1 MNLFESGGKYSFFV
15 KESSD
20 GHKPFSIVEHDNET
34 YYYPKFLFSNSDV
47 ELIIKK
53 IDKVN
58 NKIFFETEITQYVDD
73 ELISTKLVSIN
84 NNNPINGELTLNYK
98 SHKILVK
105 CPKWMSSENFSFP
118 EDILLKVVGSRL
130 KKILILYFAGDLD
143 HFKFN
148 KDSSYDLKFLKNI
161 EISRY
166 GYDGVL
172 KKTNL
177 LRVEDTRDKIIYD
190 AKQNFASTNL
200 IEGNLYSFRYL
211 GLDRNYKPLFVQ
223 DNKSIFLKPEKILK
237 KIHLDF
243 INEEHLVN
251 NKLRVDLFLQIKNTD
266 NFWILSMSRYLTEV
280 IQSYIQR
287 VRYSEA
293 RLAVNIYN
301 LVSGYIISKDF
312 FSRIP
317 KTIARSTKPY
327 FEEDILKVKS
337 AEDFLNFQEKFEFE
351 KLFKKEI
358 SFTLKHQISILRTL
372 FKLKIIDRENIG
384 LLNQIYINLKND
396 RDNEDIVKVVD
407 ENIDDYFQ
415 DYIFPIK
422 DEFSKKYFLK
432 FNDRNEWL
440 ENNQVETI
448 FSIAKFL
455 KENSSTSINYFH
467 YLNYILLESLIKF
480 KNENQGL
487 ISFKTFIKDLQN
499 FNSNFELKKHPT
511 INKNVIT
518 IYNRPIEISTL
529 NSYLIYDDKFI
540 LISSPHCY
548 LINYMIEE
556 FGFVNLKISSSIKDC
571 IYNTILDLSSNQKI
585 FDNSCPFFINK
596 AIIKTLNNKG
606 ARHFATYGID
616 INSEDDI
623 LIYDSV
629 LFDDKK
635 YGLAKSTS
643 SFRLGQVVNLKESV
657 NSRLNELQKLKPD
670 YDSKYNFINQNEK
683 FEIIIWE
690 KIYKKHKG
698 SCSTCNEYEIDF
710 KGNHSWCNNCNSI
723 YIDCVKAYIPKLDK
737 FVYFNEDCF
746 ENENLN
752 FYDELKTGDRFL
764 FLFLSEFTFR
774 VKHESLTS
782 KYNQPKIIDINFQKV
797 KSINFYGNFHES
809 SNEYSIYKYRKNILY
824 SFFTII
830 NDIISSNLNINDRHN
845 LINLNILIGGLLR
858 SPKSYLLRFLNNYDE
873 LIKSIDNNIDISE
886 KVKMVREKIDDR
898 FVQTSEIF
906 PQIKQLFK
914 SVEIVGQIENEE
926 YSKQFQLLNSTK
938 GFNNKLIKSVL
949 INNLISSEDKNS
961 KVLKH
966 VRKNIVDLMQRERN
980 EISFNIGNISTTKI
994 SQEVELLQDIKN
1006 RISTEGQNLEFK
1018 ETLFVP
1024 VLNNSERKRIIH
1036 LEKEIERKPNKE
1048 EENRKIISEI
1058 KKEVKKQIGNK
1069 AMKEELAYSTI
1080 KNICAFLNSND
1091 GILILGVRD
1100 DNTLVGIEE
1109 DIKLCGGDF
1118 DNFLQEFE
1126 NYWKNFVQ
1134 DSSYFRP
1141 YVEIKKVTYESLD
1154 FCFMKVKYPQDIK
1167 DPCFIKKGNKDDI
1180 EKCYLKESSTTNIIS
1195 GRTLRNWKRKT
1206 TPQTNQPTYVYLMVD
1221 KYGIH
1226 KIGMAKNVEKRQ
1238 GTLMSQDKGI
1248 EIVNSFIFPNRAIA
1262 GRLEKY
1268 LHLKYDKH
1276 RTETGGEWFNIDDN
1290 QIKEIETLLKS
1301 QMEIH
1306 PTEKKGIN
1314 NLTLDL

>member
-1141 YVEIKKVTYESLD
+1141 L
-1154 FCFMKVKYPQDIK
+1154 C
-1167 DPCFIKKGNKDDI
+1167 
-1180 EKCYLKESSTTNIIS
+1180 
-1195 GRTLRNWKRKT
+1195 RN
-1206 TPQTNQPTYVYLMVD
+1206 
-1221 KYGIH
+1221 
-1226 KIGMAKNVEKRQ
+1226 
-1238 GTLMSQDKGI
+1238 
-1248 EIVNSFIFPNRAIA
+1248 
-1262 GRLEKY
+1262 
-1268 LHLKYDKH
+1268 
-1276 RTETGGEWFNIDDN
+1276 
-1290 QIKEIETLLKS
+1290 
-1301 QMEIH
+1301 
-1306 PTEKKGIN
+1306 
-1314 NLTLDL
+1314 

>member
-710 KGNHSWCNNCNSI
+710 KGNLKLVPFNS
-723 YIDCVKAYIPKLDK
+723 DLT
-737 FVYFNEDCF
+737 FVS
-746 ENENLN
+746 
-752 FYDELKTGDRFL
+752 R
-764 FLFLSEFTFR
+764 
-774 VKHESLTS
+774 
-782 KYNQPKIIDINFQKV
+782 
-797 KSINFYGNFHES
+797 
-809 SNEYSIYKYRKNILY
+809 
-824 SFFTII
+824 
-830 NDIISSNLNINDRHN
+830 
-845 LINLNILIGGLLR
+845 
-858 SPKSYLLRFLNNYDE
+858 
-873 LIKSIDNNIDISE
+873 
-886 KVKMVREKIDDR
+886 
-898 FVQTSEIF
+898 
-906 PQIKQLFK
+906 
-914 SVEIVGQIENEE
+914 
-926 YSKQFQLLNSTK
+926 
-938 GFNNKLIKSVL
+938 
-949 INNLISSEDKNS
+949 
-961 KVLKH
+961 
-966 VRKNIVDLMQRERN
+966 
-980 EISFNIGNISTTKI
+980 
-994 SQEVELLQDIKN
+994 
-1006 RISTEGQNLEFK
+1006 
-1018 ETLFVP
+1018 
-1024 VLNNSERKRIIH
+1024 
-1036 LEKEIERKPNKE
+1036 
-1048 EENRKIISEI
+1048 
-1058 KKEVKKQIGNK
+1058 
-1069 AMKEELAYSTI
+1069 
-1080 KNICAFLNSND
+1080 
-1091 GILILGVRD
+1091 
-1100 DNTLVGIEE
+1100 
-1109 DIKLCGGDF
+1109 
-1118 DNFLQEFE
+1118 
-1126 NYWKNFVQ
+1126 
-1134 DSSYFRP
+1134 
-1141 YVEIKKVTYESLD
+1141 
-1154 FCFMKVKYPQDIK
+1154 
-1167 DPCFIKKGNKDDI
+1167 
-1180 EKCYLKESSTTNIIS
+1180 
-1195 GRTLRNWKRKT
+1195 
-1206 TPQTNQPTYVYLMVD
+1206 
-1221 KYGIH
+1221 
-1226 KIGMAKNVEKRQ
+1226 
-1238 GTLMSQDKGI
+1238 
-1248 EIVNSFIFPNRAIA
+1248 
-1262 GRLEKY
+1262 
-1268 LHLKYDKH
+1268 
-1276 RTETGGEWFNIDDN
+1276 
-1290 QIKEIETLLKS
+1290 
-1301 QMEIH
+1301 
-1306 PTEKKGIN
+1306 
-1314 NLTLDL
+1314 